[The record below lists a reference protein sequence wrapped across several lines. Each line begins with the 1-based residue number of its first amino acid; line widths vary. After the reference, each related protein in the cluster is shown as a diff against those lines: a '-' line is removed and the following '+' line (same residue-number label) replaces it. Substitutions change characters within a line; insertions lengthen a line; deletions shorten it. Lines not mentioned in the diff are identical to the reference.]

1 MKSYIFSVVIE
12 EDAFEDGQKAYHAYC
27 PALKGCHTWGHT
39 DQEALVNIQEAVTLY
54 VEDLIEA
61 GEHVPVDPEKG
72 VVEQDTPA
80 NSSGPYGEMDSWWY
94 EPGVATVSIAIQMA
108 AE

>member
-1 MKSYIFSVVIE
+1 MKSYIFRVVIE
-12 EDAFEDGQKAYHAYC
+12 EDAFEDGRKAYHAYC

-39 DQEALVNIQEAVTLY
+39 DQEALVNIQEAVALY
-54 VEDLIEA
+54 VEDLIKA

-80 NSSGPYGEMDSWWY
+80 VVVN
-94 EPGVATVSIAIQMA
+94 VH
-108 AE
+108 